1 MSCTRLGT
9 SLEERTPA
17 PHTPG
22 VRGGSHGARLA
33 AVHSWRGRKG
43 RRKRE
48 REGGGGGG
56 RDRGEWRW
64 EGEGRRKSE
73 EEKER
78 FDFRGLIFMR

>member
-33 AVHSWRGRKG
+33 AVHSWRGK
-43 RRKRE
+43 E
-48 REGGGGGG
+48 REKEVRGREKKNDRVRGGGG
-56 RDRGEWRW
+56 D
-64 EGEGRRKSE
+64 
-73 EEKER
+73 
-78 FDFRGLIFMR
+78 I